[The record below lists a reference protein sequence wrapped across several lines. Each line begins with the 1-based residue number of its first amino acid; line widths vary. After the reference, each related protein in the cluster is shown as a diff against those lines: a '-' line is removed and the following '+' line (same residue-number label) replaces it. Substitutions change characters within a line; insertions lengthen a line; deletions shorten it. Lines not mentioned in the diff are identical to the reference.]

1 MGRVN
6 PRNNPA
12 MKRVIAPAP
21 TVIVKP
27 PPPVKTKRP
36 TRSQPTI
43 NPTLIPNTQPR
54 KYPDRNVTQPEKKPT
69 DWCGCEFWDVGCKA
83 GCLAKERITDPIE
96 SGTKWIGEGIE
107 QQVTIPFTEGVE
119 WWTQG
124 ATDAGESTQ
133 VFFDDAW
140 TATADFFGTA
150 TEETIKTLDE
160 VGEDLGD
167 AVDSTG
173 QAINVFLGNAGDAVD
188 STGKFIQ
195 DSIGGTAEWA
205 GGMMAGVSS
214 MAGNMMRGMGNM
226 MRGIGNLGN
235 FASQP
240 TNWIKYILI
249 GIAILIAGFLAWRMF

>member
-1 MGRVN
+1 MPRVN
-6 PRNNPA
+6 PRDNPA

-27 PPPVKTKRP
+27 PPKMPPPQVKTGKRP
-36 TRSQPTI
+36 TRSQPSPRP
-43 NPTLIPNTQPR
+43 NPPQI
-54 KYPDRNVTQPEKKPT
+54 RNVTQPVKKSK
-69 DWCGCEFWDVGCKA
+69 DWCGCEWWDVGCSA
-83 GCLAKERITDPIE
+83 GCLVKERITDPID

-150 TEETIKTLDE
+150 TEETFKTLDK

-167 AVDSTG
+167 ATDSSIE
-173 QAINVFLGNAGDAVD
+173 AINVFLGNAGDAVD

-195 DSIGGTAEWA
+195 DSIGGTADWA
-205 GGMMAGVSS
+205 GGMMSGMTN
-214 MAGNMMRGMGNM
+214 MAGGLGSAMGNM

-249 GIAILIAGFLAWRMF
+249 GIAILVAGFLAWRMF